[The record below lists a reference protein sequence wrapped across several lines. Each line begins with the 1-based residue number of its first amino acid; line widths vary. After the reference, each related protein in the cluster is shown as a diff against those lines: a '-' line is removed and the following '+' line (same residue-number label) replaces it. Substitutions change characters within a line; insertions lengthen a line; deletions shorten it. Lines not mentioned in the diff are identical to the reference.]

1 MHITNFNENVG
12 KLRTKRADKEIE
24 RLNQLYC
31 IICLLMQF
39 ESKRV
44 DIVNTNYFANNNLIV
59 IHIDKYLICYQN
71 KHGWIL

>member
-1 MHITNFNENVG
+1 MHLTNFNENVG

-44 DIVNTNYFANNNLIV
+44 DIMY
-59 IHIDKYLICYQN
+59 Y
-71 KHGWIL
+71 